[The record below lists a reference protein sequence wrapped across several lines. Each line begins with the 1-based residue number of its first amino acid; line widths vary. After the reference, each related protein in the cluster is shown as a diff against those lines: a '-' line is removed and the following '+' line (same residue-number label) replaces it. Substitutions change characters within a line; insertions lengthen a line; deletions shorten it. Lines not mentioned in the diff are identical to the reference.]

1 MGTDQSYE
9 FAPPRSVS
17 HHGGGLQGAST
28 IPVAGLSRTD
38 QIVLRYFWEEKV
50 QLNKARDLHF
60 LKVPHFSD
68 QPSHNELVPFC
79 EIYHLVR
86 STPRAAIIGL
96 GSANGVYIGFELFTG
111 SELQLNIHDEWR
123 NVSHYRV
130 NFRSYESLM
139 KDPNSEAIFRSWPKP
154 LTIEFLDEEYQK
166 WSLDL
171 TSLCWDGREVREF
184 GIGGSK
190 QGDPSVLL

>member
-1 MGTDQSYE
+1 MRRFSRNSNTPSQNTMPTSPPGSFSQARANGPRGPLPPGSGPQQHDEMRPSSMGTDQSYE

-17 HHGGGLQGAST
+17 HHAVN

-50 QLNKARDLHF
+50 QLNKSRDLHF

-68 QPSHNELVPFC
+68 QPTHNELAPFC

-96 GSANGVYIGFELFTG
+96 GSANGVYIG
-111 SELQLNIHDEWR
+111 
-123 NVSHYRV
+123 
-130 NFRSYESLM
+130 
-139 KDPNSEAIFRSWPKP
+139 
-154 LTIEFLDEEYQK
+154 
-166 WSLDL
+166 
-171 TSLCWDGREVREF
+171 
-184 GIGGSK
+184 
-190 QGDPSVLL
+190 

>member
-96 GSANGVYIGFELFTG
+96 GSANGVYIG
-111 SELQLNIHDEWR
+111 
-123 NVSHYRV
+123 
-130 NFRSYESLM
+130 
-139 KDPNSEAIFRSWPKP
+139 
-154 LTIEFLDEEYQK
+154 
-166 WSLDL
+166 
-171 TSLCWDGREVREF
+171 
-184 GIGGSK
+184 
-190 QGDPSVLL
+190 